1 MQQTRRFLMPTVT
14 MLLLFGPAAQGADS
28 PFPGE
33 RGKDLDTACR
43 PDIWEKQRIPGP
55 VCEGPALCN
64 GFGDA
69 LLPPTASLVT
79 LMRCRGFRR

>member
-43 PDIWEKQRIPGP
+43 PDIWEKQSNAFLAQFVKVPRCAM
-55 VCEGPALCN
+55 VSVMHCC
-64 GFGDA
+64 
-69 LLPPTASLVT
+69 LPRLHW
-79 LMRCRGFRR
+79 LR